1 MELRSD
7 IAAAAAR
14 MASGYE
20 VQREIRRLAAYLRQ
34 GETVHR
40 LASGVYGAGPG
51 LLAVTSHRVLL
62 LRDGRSGQAS
72 EGFPLERLS
81 VAEWARDGVVGTIT
95 VSDSHSTAVLRDVPA
110 VEGAEAVS
118 TIRMLTDS
126 DAAGPARR
134 WSLTGADAL
143 GTGAL
148 GAVGSPS
155 GAGPAAPRAAG
166 PEATRPVSG
175 YPGGRWTGADPL
187 AVPTQSAAERT
198 HASGA
203 AARASVPTGAYP
215 ESTGAYRE
223 PAGVYPDQYAPSANP
238 GAAADELTR
247 GAVPVSVLAR
257 TGTIPAQP
265 SSTESPLRPL
275 PEPSLEPAAERTDT
289 DIRERRTP
297 VQRPQVE
304 PPAMEH
310 SGVLGSSPEIRVG
323 EVPVSQLAA
332 EETVALSIAE
342 PRSADLSETDS
353 PADDEGTAETDDAE
367 PDGPEAGTDATG
379 RERPKPINWKA
390 PSGSRRAA
398 NASGS
403 SRKGT
408 TKGSRAAVRV
418 EATSKPSAKAPG
430 PRAGQGARSKKWI
443 WLGAGAA
450 GLITLAALG
459 SAKLISTNQPVA
471 APVSPAPAAVDAAA
485 GPVVTVTN
493 VINGDTVEVSGQFT
507 GVVEV
512 LGIVAPRQEKN
523 QCGGAAAQAFAVK
536 TLNNTTVTL
545 VSDPSQ
551 PVTTRTGHRLAF
563 LRLPNGAD
571 YSVLAVQAGMARY
584 YPSQP
589 PVSTAADITAAEAQ
603 AQRNH
608 AGLWG
613 PPCSGKLTGAGATS
627 TTGTA
632 HSSGATTSSTR
643 TGGTDSTGTLDG
655 TGTSGTGN

>member
-40 LASGVYGAGPG
+40 LASGVYGTGPG

-72 EGFPLERLS
+72 EGFPLERVS
-81 VAEWARDGVVGTIT
+81 VAEWARDGVLGTIT
-95 VSDSHSTAVLRDVPA
+95 VSDSHSTGVLAQVPA

-118 TIRMLTDS
+118 AIRMLTES
-126 DAAGPARR
+126 DAAGPTRR
-134 WSLTGADAL
+134 WSLTGADTL
-143 GTGAL
+143 GTDAL
-148 GAVGSPS
+148 GAIGSPS
-155 GAGPAAPRAAG
+155 GAGPAALPATG
-166 PEATRPVSG
+166 PEETGPVSG

-198 HASGA
+198 HTTGA
-203 AARASVPTGAYP
+203 AARASVPAGAYP
-215 ESTGAYRE
+215 EPTG
-223 PAGVYPDQYAPSANP
+223 PYPDQYAPTANP

-265 SSTESPLRPL
+265 SPSEPPLRPL
-275 PEPSLEPAAERTDT
+275 PESALELTLERTDT
-289 DIRERRTP
+289 DIRERRAP
-297 VQRPQVE
+297 VQRPHVE
-304 PPAMEH
+304 PPDMEH
-310 SGVLGSSPEIRVG
+310 SGVLGSRPEIRAG

-353 PADDEGTAETDDAE
+353 PAGDEGTAETDDDVE
-367 PDGPEAGTDATG
+367 PDGPGAGTDATG

-398 NASGS
+398 NAGGS
-403 SRKGT
+403 SQKGT
-408 TKGSRAAVRV
+408 AKGGRSAVRV

-430 PRAGQGARSKKWI
+430 PKAGQGSRSKKWI

-450 GLITLAALG
+450 GLISLAALG

-471 APVSPAPAAVDAAA
+471 APVSPAPAAVDSAA

-512 LGIVAPRQEKN
+512 LGIVAPRQDKN
-523 QCGGAAAQAFAVK
+523 QCGGAAAQAFAVR

-551 PVTTRTGHRLAF
+551 PVTTRTGHRQAF

-613 PPCSGKLTGAGATS
+613 PPCSGKLTGSGATS
-627 TTGTA
+627 ATGTG
-632 HSSGATTSSTR
+632 HSSGATTGSTH
-643 TGGTDSTGTLDG
+643 TGGTDSTGTPE
-655 TGTSGTGN
+655 GTSGTGN